1 MNRFYHKLVLAA
13 CCLLLMALTSCQIT
27 AKTTLPESGT
37 SPVNTLTEGSLPFAA
52 FSYDPLATPAL
63 SPTASPKRIISATPV
78 PDADPSPSAVPTLS
92 PGPTARPASSPT
104 PAEKPDPTA
113 APTKAPTK
121 APTPAPTKAPTAT
134 PTAAPSGIVI
144 NLPGVPDNWPLSSSQ
159 QKRVD
164 EFISLVNQAREAEGI
179 APLQTGS
186 SSLRQ
191 VAAIRAA
198 EISILF
204 SHDRPTDLETSNK
217 WWHLLKAFKISYKLA
232 GENITGGPSSPQAAL
247 TTFMNSPGHRGNI
260 LNPAYTTI
268 AIGVYTDKSG
278 KDWWVQE
285 FMAGF
290 N

>member
-1 MNRFYHKLVLAA
+1 
-13 CCLLLMALTSCQIT
+13 MALTSCQIT

-37 SPVNTLTEGSLPFAA
+37 SPVNTLTEASLPFAA
-52 FSYDPLATPAL
+52 FSSDPQVTPVL
-63 SPTASPKRIISATPV
+63 SPTASPERIISATPV

-92 PGPTARPASSPT
+92 PGPTAQPASSPT

-121 APTPAPTKAPTAT
+121 SPTPIPTKAPTAA

-164 EFISLVNQAREAEGI
+164 EFISLVNQARAAEGI

-268 AIGVYTDKSG
+268 AIGVYTDKNG